1 MVFGSFEANCAKKW
15 VRFSA
20 KTGPIALIAIATSAA
35 FGQIKPLN
43 DTGINF
49 CGGASSGNNSPCLS
63 ADPAGQDRHYGRDG
77 AARTGALPAK
87 TGGSAGAA
95 DGSPNGFD
103 FTKIANDGS
112 TLGPNAALGT
122 GPTEWACTKDN
133 VTGLVWE
140 VKTTSGLRSQAHT
153 YTWFKTG
160 SPDGDGI
167 VSGGTCAM
175 TGRCDIEKFVADV
188 SATTLCGYGDWRM
201 PSVKEL
207 EGIVDY
213 GRTTVPVDSVFFPNT
228 PSVFMWSGTPSPY
241 ASSHAWYVNFGRGD
255 AYFTGR
261 SGAYPVRL
269 VRGG

>member
-1 MVFGSFEANCAKKW
+1 MMLRFFGLSRAKRW
-15 VRFSA
+15 VRFGA
-20 KTGPIALIAIATSAA
+20 KAGTVALVVIVSFAVVAQT
-35 FGQIKPLN
+35 KPLN
-43 DTGINF
+43 DTGISF
-49 CGGASSGNNSPCLS
+49 CGGATSGNNNPCL
-63 ADPAGQDRHYGRDG
+63 DTEPPGQDKNYGRD
-77 AARTGALPAK
+77 AAALSGTLPAK
-87 TGGSAGAA
+87 AGSSGGT
-95 DGSPNGFD
+95 NGFD
-103 FTKIANDGS
+103 FTKIANNGS
-112 TLGPNAALGT
+112 VLPASGVLGT
-122 GPTEWACTKDN
+122 GSTEWACTKDN

-167 VSGGTCAM
+167 VSGGTCA
-175 TGRCDIEKFVADV
+175 TVGRCDTEKFVADV
-188 SATTLCGYGDWRM
+188 GATTLCGYGDWRM